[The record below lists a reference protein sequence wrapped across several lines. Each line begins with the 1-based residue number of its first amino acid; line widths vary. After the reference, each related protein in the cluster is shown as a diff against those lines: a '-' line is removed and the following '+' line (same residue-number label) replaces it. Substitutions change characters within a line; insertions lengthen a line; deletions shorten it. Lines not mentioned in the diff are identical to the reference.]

1 MKTKN
6 EQLRALENDYPE
18 KMLDRFG
25 ALEFRFA
32 LLRSR
37 FLGNLFVKTKNE
49 QRRVLENDY
58 PEKVLDHFGRLDFR
72 FALLHRR
79 ISGLGF

>member
-6 EQLRALENDYPE
+6 EQPRALENDYPE
-18 KMLDRFG
+18 KALDPFG
-25 ALEFRFA
+25 RLEFRFA

-49 QRRVLENDY
+49 ERRALENDY
-58 PEKVLDHFGRLDFR
+58 PEKVLDCFGRLEFH
-72 FALLHRR
+72 FAILHRR
-79 ISGLGF
+79 ISVLGF

>member
-6 EQLRALENDYPE
+6 EQPRALENDYPE
-18 KMLDRFG
+18 KMLDCFRR
-25 ALEFRFA
+25 LEYHFA

-49 QRRVLENDY
+49 QRWTLENDY
-58 PEKVLDHFGRLDFR
+58 PEKVLDCFGALEFC
-72 FALLHRR
+72 FALFHRR
-79 ISGLGF
+79 ISVLGF

>member
-1 MKTKN
+1 MNAKNKQRRSLENDYPEKVLDPFRRLEFRFALLRRRFLGSAFVKTKN

-32 LLRSR
+32 LRHRR
-37 FLGNLFVKTKNE
+37 FLE
-49 QRRVLENDY
+49 
-58 PEKVLDHFGRLDFR
+58 
-72 FALLHRR
+72 
-79 ISGLGF
+79 S